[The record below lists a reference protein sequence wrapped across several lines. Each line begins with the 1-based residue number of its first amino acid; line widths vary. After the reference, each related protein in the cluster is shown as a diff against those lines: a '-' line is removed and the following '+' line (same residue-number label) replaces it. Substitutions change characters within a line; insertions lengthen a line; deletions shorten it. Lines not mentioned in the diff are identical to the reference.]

1 SPEQG
6 ASQMKRIIFAA
17 VAAVLLTSLAYPA
30 LTHAGNDGPS
40 ASGTFQFALEDGQ
53 DRFLE
58 FSARVQNNGHT
69 VGDMTFSDP
78 TVVPVSD
85 PDATPGASTAGALVR
100 AKFDCLQITGNR
112 AVMGG
117 VISESNILSAV
128 GLRVLLVVEDNGEGV
143 NALNDKLT
151 WGIYLPQTTG
161 WTPKDGE
168 REDDNG
174 ASLSWIAKDFE
185 RPDDVGIPSNQSKT
199 VGCESFSAAAYSF
212 VDIVHGGGNVQVQ
225 P

>member
-1 SPEQG
+1 
-6 ASQMKRIIFAA
+6 MNRIVFAA
-17 VAAVLLTSLAYPA
+17 VAVLAVVTLILPSLTF
-30 LTHAGNDGPS
+30 AGNDGPS
-40 ASGTFQFALEDGQ
+40 ASGNFQFSLEDGQ
-53 DRFLE
+53 PRYLE
-58 FSARVQNNGHT
+58 FNAREQNKGT
-69 VGDMTFSDP
+69 IVGEMTFSDP
-78 TVVPVSD
+78 SVVPVGD
-85 PDATPGASTAGALVR
+85 PDSSDGSGTPGALVK
-100 AKFDCLQITGNR
+100 AKFDCLKITGNR

-117 VISESNILSAV
+117 VISESNILAAV

-151 WGIYLPQTTG
+151 WGIYLPQTAG
-161 WTPKDGE
+161 WTPKDSE

>member
-1 SPEQG
+1 
-6 ASQMKRIIFAA
+6 MKRIIFAA
-17 VAAVLLTSLAYPA
+17 VAAVLLTSLAYPV

-40 ASGTFQFALEDGQ
+40 ASGNFQFTLEDGQ
-53 DRFLE
+53 ARFLE
-58 FSARVQNNGHT
+58 FNARVQNNGRT

-78 TVVPVSD
+78 TVVPVTD

-100 AKFDCLQITGNR
+100 AKFDCLQISGNR

-143 NALNDKLT
+143 NAANDKLT
-151 WGIYLPQTTG
+151 WGIYQPPPSGWVPQ
-161 WTPKDGE
+161 DAE

-174 ASLSWIAKDFE
+174 ASLKWIATDFE
-185 RPDDVGIPSNQSKT
+185 RPEDVGIPSNPSKII
-199 VGCESFSAAAYSF
+199 GCQSFSLASYNF
-212 VDIVHGGGNVQVQ
+212 TEVKHGGGNIQVQ

>member
-1 SPEQG
+1 
-6 ASQMKRIIFAA
+6 MKRIIFAA
-17 VAAVLLTSLAYPA
+17 AAVLAVVTLILPSLTF
-30 LTHAGNDGPS
+30 AGNDGPS
-40 ASGTFQFALEDGQ
+40 ASGNFQFSLEDGQ
-53 DRFLE
+53 PRYLQFN
-58 FSARVQNNGHT
+58 AREQNKGT
-69 VGDMTFSDP
+69 IVGEMTFSDP
-78 TVVPVSD
+78 SVVPLGD
-85 PDATPGASTAGALVR
+85 PDTSDGSGTPGALVK
-100 AKFDCLQITGNR
+100 AKFDCLKITGNR

-117 VISESNILSAV
+117 VISESNILAAV

>member
-1 SPEQG
+1 
-6 ASQMKRIIFAA
+6 MKRIVFAA
-17 VAAVLLTSLAYPA
+17 VSAVLLIVMASPA
-30 LTHAGNDGPS
+30 LTLAGNDGPS
-40 ASGTFQFALEDGQ
+40 ASGTFQFSLEDGQ

-58 FSARVQNNGHT
+58 FNARVQNNGRT

-78 TVVPVSD
+78 SVVAVSD
-85 PDATPGASTAGALVR
+85 PDATPGANTQGALVR
-100 AKFDCLQITGNR
+100 ATFDCLQISGNR

-143 NALNDKLT
+143 NAANDKLT
-151 WGIYLPQTTG
+151 WGIYQPPASG
-161 WTPKDGE
+161 WTPKDAE

-174 ASLSWIAKDFE
+174 ASLKWIATDFE
-185 RPDDVGIPSNQSKT
+185 RPEDVGVPSNPSKII
-199 VGCESFSAAAYSF
+199 GCQSFSLASYNF
-212 VDIVHGGGNVQVQ
+212 TDVKHGGGNIQVQ